1 MTLAAVLGN
10 FGWGLVLGF
19 SVAAAGLISVV
30 LLRFSPSRT
39 FSVRA
44 DKPRLRVLK
53 GEEAEVDLKVKS
65 PMGFEESDV
74 SLAGA
79 PEGLTLELRRSTGRS
94 STVVASSRFSGVY
107 RNVKVRL
114 SFPDFLGIAERYEER
129 ELELTLE
136 FLPKALLF
144 ELARVNMTP
153 LTLGEI
159 PANRMGLAQE
169 FYGAERYNLS
179 QEVKDILWKRLA
191 RFASPSPMV
200 RVREANTPELLTVC
214 VLELIERG
222 GVEYYRWMDLVCEAV
237 ARVGSAVIGIG
248 VRLRLV
254 RDTRAGRTVAEAHD
268 LESLADCTMAIWQ
281 GADQKGTEYGPES
294 ATIIIEGEAE
304 LNSAEGLSLAGSKPT
319 VVISLGQTY
328 RQQNPKLLVFTGSE
342 DLSGIVGLVLSR

>member
-1 MTLAAVLGN
+1 
-10 FGWGLVLGF
+10 VLGF

-30 LLRFSPSRT
+30 LLKFSPSHT

-44 DKPRLRVLK
+44 EEPRLRVLK
-53 GEEAEVDLKVKS
+53 GEEAEIDLKVKS
-65 PMGFEESDV
+65 PMGFEESEV

-79 PEGLTLELRRSTGRS
+79 PEGLKLELRRKTERFC
-94 STVVASSRFSGVY
+94 TVVASSRFSGVY
-107 RNVKVRL
+107 RNLKVRL

-136 FLPKALLF
+136 FLPRSLLL
-144 ELARVNMTP
+144 EPARVNMAP

-159 PANRMGLAQE
+159 PANRIGLAQE

-191 RFASPSPMV
+191 RFASTSPMV

-214 VLELIERG
+214 VLERIERG
-222 GVEYYRWMDLVCEAV
+222 GLEYYRWMDLVCEAV

-254 RDTRAGRTVAEAHD
+254 RDTREWRTVAEAHD
-268 LESLADCTMAIWQ
+268 LESLADCTMAVWQ
-281 GADQKGTEYGPES
+281 GIDQKSTDYGPES
-294 ATIIIEGEAE
+294 ASIIIAGEAE
-304 LNSAEGLSLAGSKPT
+304 LNSAEGLGLAGSKPT
-319 VVISLGQTY
+319 VVISLGPTY
-328 RQQNPKLLVFTGSE
+328 RQQNPNLLVFTGSE
-342 DLSGIVGLVLSR
+342 DLSGLVGLVLSR